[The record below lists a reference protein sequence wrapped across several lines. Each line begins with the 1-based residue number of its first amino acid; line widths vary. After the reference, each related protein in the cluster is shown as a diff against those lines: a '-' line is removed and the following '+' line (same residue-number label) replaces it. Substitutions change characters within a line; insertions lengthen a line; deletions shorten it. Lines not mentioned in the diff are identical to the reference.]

1 MEIIMAIKKD
11 KNYSTARIYIEDLA
25 RLRLIAKHT
34 GKTQISTLHDLVKE
48 KWTYKVCI
56 AILRWPVIIGSI
68 FTTKKTYI
76 N

>member
-48 KWTYKVCI
+48 KWNDDFIEDDTITSVSGI
-56 AILRWPVIIGSI
+56 ESVMPQPNLR
-68 FTTKKTYI
+68 
-76 N
+76 

>member
-1 MEIIMAIKKD
+1 MEINMTTKKE

-48 KWTYKVCI
+48 KWNDDFMEEEDVTVSASGI
-56 AILRWPVIIGSI
+56 ESVMPQPNL
-68 FTTKKTYI
+68 
-76 N
+76 

>member
-1 MEIIMAIKKD
+1 MAIKKD

-48 KWTYKVCI
+48 KWNDDFIEDDTVTSVSGI
-56 AILRWPVIIGSI
+56 ESVMPQPNLR
-68 FTTKKTYI
+68 
-76 N
+76 

>member
-48 KWTYKVCI
+48 KWNDDFIEDDTVTSVSGI
-56 AILRWPVIIGSI
+56 ESVMPQPNLR
-68 FTTKKTYI
+68 
-76 N
+76 

>member
-1 MEIIMAIKKD
+1 MEINMTTKKE

-48 KWTYKVCI
+48 KWNDDFMEEEDVTVSASGI
-56 AILRWPVIIGSI
+56 ESVMPQPSL
-68 FTTKKTYI
+68 
-76 N
+76 

>member
-1 MEIIMAIKKD
+1 MAIKKD

-48 KWTYKVCI
+48 KWNDDFIEDDTITSVSGI
-56 AILRWPVIIGSI
+56 ESVMPQPNLR
-68 FTTKKTYI
+68 
-76 N
+76 